1 LEKAV
6 KMNRL
11 QEVKKMHQA
20 RSGFTLIDLMVTLL
34 IISTLLIFAVDE
46 YARYIEDA
54 KVTRATAD
62 LNELAQAVRLFN
74 IREERSFK
82 VATFTP
88 TELGSFIGTY
98 LEKEPPL
105 DPWKRP
111 YMHDFRQGML
121 YSLGA
126 DGKNDALNIGSATSD
141 DVVARYLPSRLFITR
156 AVYLDSNSNNLIDY
170 GDYINLTFSRPAQ
183 IKDATVFDFV
193 TSSPEKA
200 LGSAIVQA
208 IPEDPFRARIV
219 FTPPVPPS
227 IKMGETTIAPREF
240 IESIVDFSDIP
251 VKLVMVENL
260 VIQKQKK

>member
-1 LEKAV
+1 
-6 KMNRL
+6 MNGFN
-11 QEVKKMHQA
+11 EVKKIHQS

-46 YARYIEDA
+46 YARYIADA

-111 YMHDFRQGML
+111 YFHDYRQGML
-121 YSLGA
+121 YSFGP
-126 DGKNDALNIGSATSD
+126 DGKDGSGVTGSGTSD
-141 DVVARYLPSRLFITR
+141 DIVTRYLPSTLFITR
-156 AVYLDSNSNNLIDY
+156 AVYFDANSNNLIDY
-170 GDYINLTFSRPAQ
+170 GDYINLSFSRPAQ
-183 IKDATVFDFV
+183 VKDATVFDFV
-193 TSSPEKA
+193 TSFPEKA
-200 LGSAIVQA
+200 LGSAIVQSV
-208 IPEDPFRARIV
+208 PEDPFKARIV

-227 IKMGETTIAPREF
+227 IRMGETTIAPREF
-240 IESIVDFSDIP
+240 IESIVDYSDTPI
-251 VKLVMVENL
+251 KLKMVENL